1 MSAPMEHARA
11 SRPSR
16 AALIRYFLG
25 LGTFGFGGPVA
36 LVGAMRRDLVEK
48 RRWLTDAEYREG
60 LALAQMA
67 PGPLA
72 AQLAIYIGY
81 VYGGALGAATTGIA
95 FVLPSLV
102 MVLLLGWAYTVF
114 GGLSWVQA
122 VFYGVGAAV
131 IGLIANSAYGL
142 ARKTLGEDRLLWGI
156 ALLLA
161 LATIAT
167 GREIVSL
174 VLLAGLAVWL
184 LRAPPAWL
192 ARATARELVSGG
204 LIAIGLAAGT
214 GPLAPSF
221 SLLAQLLAFFSYAGA
236 FVFGSGL
243 AIVPFLHGGVVLD
256 HRWLTEQQF
265 RDAVAVALITP
276 GPVVITTAFIG
287 FLVGGLAGGLVAA
300 LGTFLPCYILTV
312 LPAPLFRRYGTRPV
326 LAAIVQGVTAGAVG
340 AIAGAVVVLGRG
352 AIIDLRTAL
361 LAGGTLAGR
370 RLLPRVPEPI
380 LVLAAAAFGLA
391 SR

>member
-1 MSAPMEHARA
+1 MLVKTTPAV
-11 SRPSR
+11 RPTR
-16 AALIRYFLG
+16 VVLTRYFLA
-25 LGTFGFGGPVA
+25 LGTLGFGGPVA
-36 LVGAMRRDLVEK
+36 LVGAMRRELVEE
-48 RRWLTDAEYREG
+48 RGWLTDAEYREG

-81 VYGGALGAATTGIA
+81 VHGGALGAAATGVA

-102 MVLLLGWAYTVF
+102 MVLLLGWAYTAF

-142 ARKTLGEDRLLWGI
+142 VRKTLGEDRLLWGI

-161 LATIAT
+161 VATIAT

-174 VLLAGLAVWL
+174 VLLAGLSVWL

-192 ARATARELVSGG
+192 ARATARELGSGG
-204 LIAIGLAAGT
+204 LVVAGVVAGT
-214 GPLAPSF
+214 GQLAPSF
-221 SLLAQLLAFFSYAGA
+221 PLLVQLLGFFSFAGA

-256 HRWLTEQQF
+256 HRWLTEHQF

-300 LGTFLPCYILTV
+300 LGTFLPCYILTIV
-312 LPAPLFRRYGTRPV
+312 PAPFFRRYGTRPG
-326 LAAIVQGVTAGAVG
+326 LNAIVQGVTAGAVG

-352 AIIDLRTAL
+352 AIVDGRTAII
-361 LAGGTLAGR
+361 ATGTLVIR
-370 RLLPRVPEPI
+370 RLLPRLPEPI
-380 LVLAAAAFGLA
+380 LVIAAAGVGLA
-391 SR
+391 TR

>member
-1 MSAPMEHARA
+1 M
-11 SRPSR
+11 
-16 AALIRYFLG
+16 RYFLR
-25 LGTFGFGGPVA
+25 LGTLGFGGPVA
-36 LVGAMRRDLVEK
+36 LVGAMRSDLVEE
-48 RRWLTDAEYREG
+48 RGWLSDAEYREG

-81 VYGGALGAATTGIA
+81 VHAGALGAAAIGVA

-114 GGLSWVQA
+114 GGLNWVQA

-142 ARKTLGEDRLLWGI
+142 VRSTLGRDRLLWGI
-156 ALLLA
+156 AITLA
-161 LATIAT
+161 VTTIVT
-167 GREIVSL
+167 GREIVAL
-174 VLLAGLAVWL
+174 VLLAGVSVWL
-184 LRAPPAWL
+184 LRARPAWL
-192 ARATARELVSGG
+192 ARATARELGSGG
-204 LIAIGLAAGT
+204 LVALGVTAAT
-214 GPLAPSF
+214 GRLVTLP
-221 SLLAQLLAFFSYAGA
+221 LLAQLLGFFSFAGA

-256 HRWLTEQQF
+256 HRWLTGQQF

-300 LGTFLPCYILTV
+300 LGTFLPCYFFTV
-312 LPAPLFRRYGTRPV
+312 VPAPLFRRHGQRPV

-340 AIAGAVVVLGRG
+340 AIVGAVVVLGRG
-352 AIIDLRTAL
+352 AIVDGRTAL
-361 LAGGTLAGR
+361 VAAASLAVR
-370 RLLPRVPEPI
+370 RLLPRVPEPF

-391 SR
+391 AR

>member
-1 MSAPMEHARA
+1 MVPA
-11 SRPSR
+11 SPSPTHSE
-16 AALIRYFLG
+16 LVRYFLR
-25 LGTFGFGGPVA
+25 LGTLGFGGPVA
-36 LVGAMRRDLVEK
+36 LVGAMRRDLVEE
-48 RRWLTDAEYREG
+48 RGWLSDRDYREG

-81 VYGGALGAATTGIA
+81 IHGGALGAAAIGIA

-102 MVLLLGWAYTVF
+102 MVLLLGWAYTLF
-114 GGLSWVQA
+114 GGLRWMQA

-131 IGLIANSAYGL
+131 IGLIADSAYGL
-142 ARKTLGEDRLLWGI
+142 VRKTLGTDRLLWGI

-161 LATIAT
+161 VTTIVT
-167 GREIVSL
+167 GREIVAL
-174 VLLAGLAVWL
+174 VILAVLAVWL
-184 LRAPPAWL
+184 LRAPPGWL
-192 ARATARELVSGG
+192 ARATARELPSGG
-204 LIAIGLAAGT
+204 LLLGVAAGT
-214 GPLAPSF
+214 GWSLAPLP
-221 SLLAQLLAFFSYAGA
+221 LLGQLLGFFAFAGA

-256 HRWLTEQQF
+256 HHWLTEQQF

-287 FLVGGLAGGLVAA
+287 VLVGGLAGGLVAA

-312 LPAPLFRRYGTRPV
+312 VPAPLYRRYGQRPA
-326 LAAIVQGVTAGAVG
+326 LAAVVQGVTAGAVG

-352 AIIDLRTAL
+352 AIVDARTAL
-361 LAGGTLAGR
+361 VAGATLVTR
-370 RLLPRVPEPI
+370 RLLPRVPEPL
-380 LVLAAAAFGLA
+380 LVLGAALVGIA
-391 SR
+391 SRAAP

>member
-1 MSAPMEHARA
+1 MAA
-11 SRPSR
+11 SHSPPTRSE
-16 AALIRYFLG
+16 LLRYFLG
-25 LGTFGFGGPVA
+25 LGTLGFGGPVA
-36 LVGAMRRDLVEK
+36 LLGAMRRDLVEA
-48 RRWLTDAEYREG
+48 RGWLSEAEYREG
-60 LALAQMA
+60 LALAQVA

-81 VYGGALGAATTGIA
+81 LHGGALGAAAIGVA

-102 MVLLLGWAYTVF
+102 MVLLLGWAYTAF

-142 ARKTLGEDRLLWGI
+142 VRKTLGQDRLLWGI

-161 LATIAT
+161 TTTIVT
-167 GREIVSL
+167 GRESVVL
-174 VLLAGLAVWL
+174 VMLAGLSVWL
-184 LRAPPAWL
+184 LRAPPDWL
-192 ARATARELVSGG
+192 ARATARELGSAGLLSAAVAGG
-204 LIAIGLAAGT
+204 AGRAVMSL
-214 GPLAPSF
+214 P
-221 SLLAQLLAFFSYAGA
+221 LLAQLLGFFSFAGA

-287 FLVGGLAGGLVAA
+287 FLVGGVAGGIVAA
-300 LGTFLPCYILTV
+300 LGTFLPCYFLTV
-312 LPAPLFRRYGTRPV
+312 VPAPLFRRYGQRPV
-326 LAAIVQGVTAGAVG
+326 LGAIVQGVTAGAVG

-352 AIIDLRTAL
+352 AIVDVRTGLVA
-361 LAGGTLAGR
+361 AGTLAVRG
-370 RLLPRVPEPI
+370 LLPRIPEPL
-380 LVLAAAAFGLA
+380 LVLSAALVGLA
-391 SR
+391 AR

>member
-1 MSAPMEHARA
+1 MAA
-11 SRPSR
+11 SHSPPTRSE
-16 AALIRYFLG
+16 LLRYFLG
-25 LGTFGFGGPVA
+25 LGTLGFGGPVA
-36 LVGAMRRDLVEK
+36 LVGAMRRDLVEA
-48 RRWLTDAEYREG
+48 RGWLSDAEYREG

-72 AQLAIYIGY
+72 AQLATYIGY
-81 VYGGALGAATTGIA
+81 VHGGALGAAAIGVA

-102 MVLLLGWAYTVF
+102 MVLLLGWAYTAF

-142 ARKTLGEDRLLWGI
+142 VRKTLGTDRLLWGI
-156 ALLLA
+156 AIVLA
-161 LATIAT
+161 MTTILT
-167 GREIVSL
+167 GREIVTL
-174 VLLAGLAVWL
+174 VLLAGMSVWL

-192 ARATARELVSGG
+192 ARATAREIASGG
-204 LIAIGLAAGT
+204 LLAAGVA
-214 GPLAPSF
+214 GGAGWWLAPLP
-221 SLLAQLLAFFSYAGA
+221 LLAQLLGFFSFAGA

-287 FLVGGLAGGLVAA
+287 FLVGGAAGGIVAA
-300 LGTFLPCYILTV
+300 VGTFLPCYFFTV
-312 LPAPLFRRYGTRPV
+312 VPAPLFRRYGQRPV

-352 AIIDLRTAL
+352 AIVDVRTGLVAT
-361 LAGGTLAGR
+361 GTLAVR
-370 RLLPRVPEPI
+370 RLFPRVPEPL
-380 LVLAAAAFGLA
+380 LVLSAALVGLA
-391 SR
+391 AR

>member
-1 MSAPMEHARA
+1 VLASP
-11 SRPSR
+11 SRPTRSE
-16 AALIRYFLG
+16 LLRYFLG
-25 LGTFGFGGPVA
+25 LGTLGFGGPVA
-36 LVGAMRRDLVEK
+36 LVGAMRSDLVEE
-48 RRWLTDAEYREG
+48 RGWLSDADYREG

-81 VYGGALGAATTGIA
+81 VHGGALGAAAIGVA

-102 MVLLLGWAYTVF
+102 MVLFLGWAYTVF
-114 GGLSWVQA
+114 GGLRWMQA

-142 ARKTLGEDRLLWGI
+142 VRTTLGRDRLLWGI

-161 LATIAT
+161 VTTIVT
-167 GREIVSL
+167 GREL
-174 VLLAGLAVWL
+174 VALVILAGLSVWL
-184 LRAPPAWL
+184 LRAPPGWL
-192 ARATARELVSGG
+192 ARATARELASAG
-204 LIAIGLAAGT
+204 LLAAAVAG
-214 GPLAPSF
+214 GAVVSLP
-221 SLLAQLLAFFSYAGA
+221 LLARLLGFFSFAGA

-300 LGTFLPCYILTV
+300 LGTFLPCYFFTV
-312 LPAPLFRRYGTRPV
+312 VPAPLFRRYGQRPV

-340 AIAGAVVVLGRG
+340 AIVGAVVVLGRG
-352 AIIDLRTAL
+352 AIVDVRTAL
-361 LAGGTLAGR
+361 VAAGTLAVR
-370 RLLPRVPEPI
+370 QRLPRVPEPI

-391 SR
+391 AR

>member
-1 MSAPMEHARA
+1 MARDRAIPSAP
-11 SRPSR
+11 

-25 LGTFGFGGPVA
+25 LGALGFGGPVA
-36 LVGAMRRDLVEK
+36 LVGAMRRDLVDT
-48 RRWLTDAEYREG
+48 RGWLSDTDYREG

-81 VYGGALGAATTGIA
+81 VHGGALLAAAVGFA
-95 FVLPSLV
+95 FVFPSLV
-102 MVLLLGWAYTVF
+102 MVLLLGWAYTAF
-114 GGLSWVQA
+114 GGLAWVQA

-131 IGLIANSAYGL
+131 IGLIAHSAYGL
-142 ARKTLGEDRLLWGI
+142 LGKTLGGDRLLWAI
-156 ALLLA
+156 ALVLA
-161 LATIAT
+161 LTTIIS
-167 GREIVSL
+167 GRELIAL
-174 VLLAGLAVWL
+174 VLLAGVSVWL
-184 LRAPPAWL
+184 IRARPAWL
-192 ARATARELVSGG
+192 ANPTVRDLASGG
-204 LIAIGLAAGT
+204 LLAIGVAAGV
-214 GPLAPSF
+214 GAAGARLP
-221 SLLAQLLAFFSYAGA
+221 LLAQLLGFFSFAGA

-287 FLVGGLAGGLVAA
+287 FLVAGLAGGLVAA
-300 LGTFLPCYILTV
+300 VGTFLPCYLFTV
-312 LPAPLFRRYGTRPV
+312 VPAPLFRRYGKRPG

-352 AIIDLRTAL
+352 AILDLRTFLVA
-361 LAGGTLAGR
+361 ASTLAVR
-370 RLLPRVPEPI
+370 RLVPRVPEPI
-380 LVLAAAAFGLA
+380 LVVAAAIVGLMV
-391 SR
+391 R

>member
-1 MSAPMEHARA
+1 MDTSPLVRPTRTARCW
-11 SRPSR
+11 
-16 AALIRYFLG
+16 YVLG
-25 LGTFGFGGPVA
+25 LGTLGFGGPVA
-36 LVGAMRRDLVEK
+36 LVGAMRRDLVEA
-48 RRWLTDAEYREG
+48 RGWLSDAEYREG

-81 VYGGALGAATTGIA
+81 VHGGALGAAAVGVA

-102 MVLLLGWAYTVF
+102 MVLLLGWAYTAF

-142 ARKTLGEDRLLWGI
+142 VRKTLGTDRLLWCI
-156 ALLLA
+156 ASILA
-161 LATIAT
+161 MTTILT
-167 GREIVSL
+167 GREIVAL
-174 VLLAGLAVWL
+174 VLLAGMSGWL

-192 ARATARELVSGG
+192 ARATAREVASGG
-204 LIAIGLAAGT
+204 LLAAVLAG
-214 GPLAPSF
+214 GAGWSLVPLP
-221 SLLAQLLAFFSYAGA
+221 LLAQLLGFFSFAGA

-243 AIVPFLHGGVVLD
+243 AIVPFLHGGVVLE

-287 FLVGGLAGGLVAA
+287 FLVGGVAGGIVAA
-300 LGTFLPCYILTV
+300 LGTFLPCYFFTV
-312 LPAPLFRRYGTRPV
+312 VPAPLFRRYGQRPV

-340 AIAGAVVVLGRG
+340 AIGGAVVVLGRG
-352 AIIDLRTAL
+352 AIVDVRTGLVA
-361 LAGGTLAGR
+361 AGTLAVR
-370 RLLPRVPEPI
+370 RLLPQVPEPL
-380 LVLAAAAFGLA
+380 LVLSGALVGLA
-391 SR
+391 AR

>member
-1 MSAPMEHARA
+1 MLRETSPAV
-11 SRPSR
+11 RPTR
-16 AALIRYFLG
+16 AALLRYFLG

-36 LVGAMRRDLVEK
+36 LVGAMRTDLVEK
-48 RRWLTDAEYREG
+48 RGWVTDAEYREG

-81 VYGGALGAATTGIA
+81 IHGGALAAAGVGVA
-95 FVLPSLV
+95 FVVPSLV
-102 MVLLLGWAYTVF
+102 MVLLLGWAYTAF
-114 GGLSWVQA
+114 GGLSWMQA

-142 ARKTLGEDRLLWGI
+142 LRKTLGTDRLLWGI
-156 ALLLA
+156 ALVLA
-161 LATIAT
+161 VATIVT

-174 VLLAGLAVWL
+174 VLLAGLSVWL

-192 ARATARELVSGG
+192 ARAAARELGSGG
-204 LIAIGLAAGT
+204 VVAAGIAAGT
-214 GPLAPSF
+214 GQLALSFPL
-221 SLLAQLLAFFSYAGA
+221 LVQLLGFFSFAGA

-256 HRWLTEQQF
+256 HGWLTEQQF

-287 FLVGGLAGGLVAA
+287 FLVAGLAGGLVAA

-312 LPAPLFRRYGTRPV
+312 VPAPLFRRYGTRPV
-326 LAAIVQGVTAGAVG
+326 LAAIVQGVTAAAVG

-352 AIIDLRTAL
+352 AIIDVPTAL
-361 LAGGTLAGR
+361 LAVGALAAR
-370 RLLPRVPEPI
+370 RLLPRVSEPI

-391 SR
+391 SH

>member
-1 MSAPMEHARA
+1 VPASP
-11 SRPSR
+11 SRPTRSE
-16 AALIRYFLG
+16 LLRYFLG
-25 LGTFGFGGPVA
+25 LGTLGFGGPVA
-36 LVGAMRRDLVEK
+36 LVGAMRRDLVEE
-48 RRWLTDAEYREG
+48 RGWLSDAEYREG

-81 VYGGALGAATTGIA
+81 VHGGAVGAAVIGVA

-114 GGLSWVQA
+114 GGLNWVQA

-142 ARKTLGEDRLLWGI
+142 LRKTLGTDRLLWGI
-156 ALLLA
+156 ASILA
-161 LATIAT
+161 VTTIVT
-167 GREIVSL
+167 GREIVVL
-174 VLLAGLAVWL
+174 VLLAGVSVWL

-192 ARATARELVSGG
+192 ARATARELGSGG
-204 LIAIGLAAGT
+204 LVAVAVTAAT
-214 GPLAPSF
+214 GQLVTLP
-221 SLLAQLLAFFSYAGA
+221 LLAQLLGFFSFAGA

-300 LGTFLPCYILTV
+300 FGTFLPCYFFTV
-312 LPAPLFRRYGTRPV
+312 VPAPLFRRYGQRPV
-326 LAAIVQGVTAGAVG
+326 LVAIVQGVTAGAVG

-352 AIIDLRTAL
+352 AIVDVRTSLVAV
-361 LAGGTLAGR
+361 GTLVIR
-370 RLLPRVPEPI
+370 RLLPRVPEPL
-380 LVLAAAAFGLA
+380 LVLGAAVFGLA
-391 SR
+391 TR

>member
-1 MSAPMEHARA
+1 MLAAS
-11 SRPSR
+11 SRPTHSE
-16 AALIRYFLG
+16 LLRYFLR
-25 LGTFGFGGPVA
+25 LGTLGFGGPVA
-36 LVGAMRRDLVEK
+36 LVGAMRRDLVEE
-48 RRWLTDAEYREG
+48 RGWLSDTDYREG

-81 VYGGALGAATTGIA
+81 IHGGALGAAAIGAA

-102 MVLLLGWAYTVF
+102 MVLLLGWAYTAF

-142 ARKTLGEDRLLWGI
+142 VRSTLGRDRVLWGI
-156 ALLLA
+156 ALILA
-161 LATIAT
+161 VTTIVT
-167 GREIVSL
+167 GREIVAL
-174 VLLAGLAVWL
+174 VLLAGLSVWL
-184 LRAPPAWL
+184 LRAPPTWL
-192 ARATARELVSGG
+192 ARATARELGSGALVTLG
-204 LIAIGLAAGT
+204 VTAAT
-214 GPLAPSF
+214 GRLVTLP
-221 SLLAQLLAFFSYAGA
+221 LLAQLLGFFSFAGA

-243 AIVPFLHGGVVLD
+243 AIVPFLYGGVVLD

-300 LGTFLPCYILTV
+300 LGTFLPCYFFTV
-312 LPAPLFRRYGTRPV
+312 LPAPLFRRYGQRPV

-352 AIIDLRTAL
+352 AIVDVRTAL
-361 LAGGTLAGR
+361 VAVATLVTR
-370 RLLPRVPEPI
+370 RVLPRVPEPL
-380 LVLAAAAFGLA
+380 LVLGAALFGLA
-391 SR
+391 SRAAL

>member
-1 MSAPMEHARA
+1 M
-11 SRPSR
+11 
-16 AALIRYFLG
+16 RYFLR
-25 LGTFGFGGPVA
+25 LGTLGFGGPVA
-36 LVGAMRRDLVEK
+36 LVAAMRRDLVEE
-48 RRWLTDAEYREG
+48 RGWLSDAEYREG

-81 VYGGALGAATTGIA
+81 VYGGALGAAAIGVA

-114 GGLSWVQA
+114 GGLSWMQA

-131 IGLIANSAYGL
+131 IGLIADSAYGL
-142 ARKTLGEDRLLWGI
+142 VWKTLGTDRLLWGI

-161 LATIAT
+161 VTTIVT
-167 GREIVSL
+167 GREIVAL
-174 VLLAGLAVWL
+174 VILAGLAVWL
-184 LRAPPAWL
+184 FRAPPGWL
-192 ARATARELVSGG
+192 ARATARELASGG
-204 LIAIGLAAGT
+204 LLAGVAAGT
-214 GPLAPSF
+214 GWSLAPLP
-221 SLLAQLLAFFSYAGA
+221 LLAQLLGFFAFAGA

-256 HRWLTEQQF
+256 HQWLTEQQF

-300 LGTFLPCYILTV
+300 VGTFLPCYILTV
-312 LPAPLFRRYGTRPV
+312 VPAPLFRRYGQRPA
-326 LAAIVQGVTAGAVG
+326 LAAVVQGVTAGAVG

-352 AIIDLRTAL
+352 AVVDVRTAVV
-361 LAGGTLAGR
+361 AAATLAAR
-370 RLLPRVPEPI
+370 RLFPRVSEAI

-391 SR
+391 AQ

>member
-1 MSAPMEHARA
+1 MPASP
-11 SRPSR
+11 SRPTRSE
-16 AALIRYFLG
+16 LICYFPG
-25 LGTFGFGGPVA
+25 LGTLGFGGPVA
-36 LVGAMRRDLVEK
+36 LVAAMRRDLVEE
-48 RRWLTDAEYREG
+48 RGWLSDAEYREG

-81 VYGGALGAATTGIA
+81 VHGGAPDAAAIGVA

-102 MVLLLGWAYTVF
+102 MVLLLGWAYTAF
-114 GGLSWVQA
+114 GGLKWVQA

-142 ARKTLGEDRLLWGI
+142 LRKTLGTDRLLWGI
-156 ALLLA
+156 ASILA
-161 LATIAT
+161 VTTIVT
-167 GREIVSL
+167 GREIVVL
-174 VLLAGLAVWL
+174 VILAGLSVWL
-184 LRAPPAWL
+184 LRAPPSWL
-192 ARATARELVSGG
+192 ARATARDLASGG
-204 LIAIGLAAGT
+204 LLAAVVAGT
-214 GPLAPSF
+214 AGGSLAQLP
-221 SLLAQLLAFFSYAGA
+221 LLAQLLGFFSFAGA

-312 LPAPLFRRYGTRPV
+312 VPAPLFRRYGQRRM
-326 LAAIVQGVTAGAVG
+326 LAAVVQGVTAGAVG

-352 AIIDLRTAL
+352 AIVDVRTAL
-361 LAGGTLAGR
+361 VASGTLAVR

-380 LVLAAAAFGLA
+380 LVLAAAAFGLTA
-391 SR
+391 R

>member
-1 MSAPMEHARA
+1 MLAA
-11 SRPSR
+11 SPRPTHSE
-16 AALIRYFLG
+16 LVRYFLR

-36 LVGAMRRDLVEK
+36 LVGAMRRDLVEE
-48 RRWLTDAEYREG
+48 RGWLSDTDYREG

-81 VYGGALGAATTGIA
+81 VHGGALSAAAIAVA

-102 MVLLLGWAYTVF
+102 MVLLLGWAYMVL

-142 ARKTLGEDRLLWGI
+142 VRSTLGRDRVLWCI
-156 ALLLA
+156 ALILA
-161 LATIAT
+161 VTTIVT
-167 GREIVSL
+167 GREIVAL
-174 VLLAGLAVWL
+174 VLLAGLSVWL

-192 ARATARELVSGG
+192 VRATPHELGSGG
-204 LIAIGLAAGT
+204 LVALGITAAT
-214 GPLAPSF
+214 GRLVTLP
-221 SLLAQLLAFFSYAGA
+221 LLAQLLGFFSFAGA

-312 LPAPLFRRYGTRPV
+312 VPAPLFRRYGQRPV

-352 AIIDLRTAL
+352 AIVDVRTAL
-361 LAGGTLAGR
+361 VAGATLVTR
-370 RLLPRVPEPI
+370 QLLPRVPEPL
-380 LVLAAAAFGLA
+380 LVLGAALVGIA
-391 SR
+391 SRAAP

>member
-1 MSAPMEHARA
+1 MDMDRVAR
-11 SRPSR
+11 PTR
-16 AALIRYFLG
+16 AALTRYFMG

-36 LVGAMRRDLVEK
+36 LVGAMRRDLVDE
-48 RRWLTDAEYREG
+48 RHWLTDADYREG

-81 VYGGALGAATTGIA
+81 VHGGALGAAAIGTA

-102 MVLLLGWAYTVF
+102 MVLLLGWAYAAF
-114 GGLSWVQA
+114 GGLDWVQA

-142 ARKTLGEDRLLWGI
+142 VRRTLGADRLLWGI
-156 ALLLA
+156 ALVLA
-161 LATIAT
+161 VTTVVT
-167 GREIVSL
+167 GREIVAL
-174 VLLAGLAVWL
+174 VLLAGVSVWL

-192 ARATARELVSGG
+192 ARATAREFGSGSLV
-204 LIAIGLAAGT
+204 AVAVAAAAGRLVT
-214 GPLAPSF
+214 LP
-221 SLLAQLLAFFSYAGA
+221 LLAQLLGFFAFAGA

-256 HRWLTEQQF
+256 HQWLTEQQF

-300 LGTFLPCYILTV
+300 LGTFLPCYVFTV
-312 LPAPLFRRYGTRPV
+312 VPAPLFRRYGQRPV
-326 LAAIVQGVTAGAVG
+326 LVAIVQGVTAGAVG

-352 AIIDLRTAL
+352 AIVDVRTSLVAV
-361 LAGGTLAGR
+361 GTLVTR
-370 RLLPRVPEPI
+370 RLLPRVPEPL
-380 LVLAAAAFGLA
+380 LVLGAAVIGLA
-391 SR
+391 AR